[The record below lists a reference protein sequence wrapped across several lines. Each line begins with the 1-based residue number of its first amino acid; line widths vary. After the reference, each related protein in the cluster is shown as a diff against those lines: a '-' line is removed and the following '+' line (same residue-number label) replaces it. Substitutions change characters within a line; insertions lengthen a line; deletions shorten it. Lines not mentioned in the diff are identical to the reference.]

1 MSKKYFYIFLLHL
14 INYSDAAR
22 ILGAVFTPSY
32 SHQLAFQPIWKE
44 LSLRGH
50 QVTVLTTNPMK
61 DPSLT
66 NLTEIDLSVSYEIMK
81 SHKTDE
87 LLSNSQESIAVRF
100 SKYMEALHVT
110 ADKQLSHPEVQALIH
125 NKKEQFD
132 LLMVEAIYPT
142 QMSLSWWFQ
151 IPFIGLISLDAPSRI
166 HAAVGNPVHPVLY
179 PEYDLPFY
187 RNLTFWERLFSTL
200 FMWFMSWYSEHHLHP
215 REDTTIRKYFGDD
228 VPSVAE
234 IQKNMSMLFI
244 NVNPIFHNIRP
255 LVPATVQVGGGIH
268 LQKPKPLPGEIQEYL
283 DSSKNGFV
291 YFSLGTNVKSA
302 SISQKLK
309 DTILETFSDLPYNV
323 LWKFEN
329 DQISDKPDNV
339 KIVEWAPQTAIMAH
353 KNIKAFITQC
363 GLQSIEEAIY
373 YNVPIVGLPFY
384 GDQGNNA
391 KIMES
396 KRLGVKLKPA
406 ELKKDEFLAAILDVS
421 TNSTYKENLKQIA
434 ELYNDEAMTGLEKA
448 IWWTE
453 YVIRHKGAK
462 HLRSPAI
469 DLPLYQYY
477 LVDVISF
484 LGGIVIFILFILIIT
499 LKIIFKIIFKIK
511 KYLFRSNV
519 KNKKD

>member
-1 MSKKYFYIFLLHL
+1 MGSIGNAISNLFSLHAGNITGLDKMLNGHAYSRAVRAHILTNL
-14 INYSDAAR
+14 ILAGI
-22 ILGAVFTPSY
+22 ILDEIDLTGKERAETENKLRDSE

-268 LQKPKPLPGEIQEYL
+268 LQKPKPLPG
-283 DSSKNGFV
+283 
-291 YFSLGTNVKSA
+291 
-302 SISQKLK
+302 
-309 DTILETFSDLPYNV
+309 
-323 LWKFEN
+323 
-329 DQISDKPDNV
+329 
-339 KIVEWAPQTAIMAH
+339 
-353 KNIKAFITQC
+353 
-363 GLQSIEEAIY
+363 SIEEAIY

-453 YVIRHKGAK
+453 KPKHKAG
-462 HLRSPAI
+462 LRYDIWWGNSARTKYSSGVVKPVTAENRGHSNSVSLLNTPI
-469 DLPLYQYY
+469 LRKIVEGYGGSTVQKSGYDHA
-477 LVDVISF
+477 F
-484 LGGIVIFILFILIIT
+484 L
-499 LKIIFKIIFKIK
+499 
-511 KYLFRSNV
+511 
-519 KNKKD
+519 